1 MTASANFN
9 PELSVIVPVYNVAP
23 YLRKCLDSI
32 LNQTFKNIEIIIV
45 SDGPEEDN
53 KICAEYAAKDS
64 RIIFI
69 KDIGK
74 GLGGAR
80 NAGIDIARGKYI
92 AFVDSDDWLEP
103 EYLEKM
109 HSAMQSSSKIDLVQ
123 CGTNIVFEGKT
134 DLILKRNDENYFA
147 INQSGE
153 FKLKN
158 DFFGKINVG
167 SWNKLYKKEL
177 IKKYNLRF
185 PEKMCN
191 EDAYFSWA
199 YFSICQNVYFI
210 PDKLYNYLRR
220 NNSLMALTF
229 NKSLGEKVLHHLQVG
244 EMFYNFLQKNKLW
257 NKRKDAFWNAYIVC
271 WWFICNNA
279 DEPTKEVGYAMAK
292 KLLSNKKIPKNQH
305 ELQKIKT
312 LSYSNFNS
320 GNSSSWKESICFCGL
335 TFIKIFHKTDTA
347 RYKLFGILPIIK
359 TIFSNQNKEIKFL
372 GLTVY
377 KRTIINNHKKYYLF
391 GLPYKSKK
399 LNHKFYNINGTNNK
413 IIIVENG
420 SERTLEYKETIPGLN
435 ISIAGS
441 NNTIKLHKP
450 YKFNNY
456 FWDIDSQNASIEIF
470 ENTEINNF
478 NVRCKFGY
486 QQQLTIGAHTTIA
499 GANANLDENSG
510 LILGK
515 NCMLGGYIFFAPS
528 DGHSILDKTSNT
540 IINSIKHP
548 ILIGDNVWIGA
559 YSIILKNTSIPNNTI
574 IAASSVVS
582 KSFTDEN
589 TIIGGNPAKI
599 IKKNVIWNRTNP
611 FFLNK
616 YLEIE
621 TSKNDTLYQSI
632 PDCLGKDCLWKLIKD
647 YEFESVLDLGAG
659 EGIQSRFFQ
668 KNGKKVTAIVGDETS
683 NFKKENFDNINL
695 VFKDFLKYTPTEKF
709 DCIWASHILE
719 HQFNIGLFLD
729 KTYNSL
735 KDNGI
740 LALTVPP
747 RETLAGGGHLYYFS
761 PGNLIYHLLCH
772 GFDLRNM
779 RLKEYG
785 YNLSI
790 ICHKR
795 PDFTP
800 LQSSFA
806 EAIRTFENYLPAYV
820 SEQIQHYRNEHPSP
834 WGGHERIP
842 ENINYEW

>member
-1 MTASANFN
+1 MKMKLFEIHKNN
-9 PELSVIVPVYNVAP
+9 KGYSVINCCGIKV
-23 YLRKCLDSI
+23 
-32 LNQTFKNIEIIIV
+32 
-45 SDGPEEDN
+45 
-53 KICAEYAAKDS
+53 KI
-64 RIIFI
+64 
-69 KDIGK
+69 
-74 GLGGAR
+74 
-80 NAGIDIARGKYI
+80 
-92 AFVDSDDWLEP
+92 
-103 EYLEKM
+103 
-109 HSAMQSSSKIDLVQ
+109 
-123 CGTNIVFEGKT
+123 
-134 DLILKRNDENYFA
+134 
-147 INQSGE
+147 
-153 FKLKN
+153 KLKER
-158 DFFGKINVG
+158 IQQ
-167 SWNKLYKKEL
+167 
-177 IKKYNLRF
+177 
-185 PEKMCN
+185 P
-191 EDAYFSWA
+191 
-199 YFSICQNVYFI
+199 
-210 PDKLYNYLRR
+210 
-220 NNSLMALTF
+220 
-229 NKSLGEKVLHHLQVG
+229 KSQ
-244 EMFYNFLQKNKLW
+244 
-257 NKRKDAFWNAYIVC
+257 
-271 WWFICNNA
+271 
-279 DEPTKEVGYAMAK
+279 
-292 KLLSNKKIPKNQH
+292 
-305 ELQKIKT
+305 
-312 LSYSNFNS
+312 
-320 GNSSSWKESICFCGL
+320 
-335 TFIKIFHKTDTA
+335 
-347 RYKLFGILPIIK
+347 
-359 TIFSNQNKEIKFL
+359 
-372 GLTVY
+372 
-377 KRTIINNHKKYYLF
+377 
-391 GLPYKSKK
+391 
-399 LNHKFYNINGTNNK
+399 HKFYSIFDNNNQ

-420 SERTLEYKETIPGLN
+420 FERTLGDKETISRLN

-450 YKFNNY
+450 YKFNNC
-456 FWDIDSQNASIEIF
+456 FWDIDSQNVSIEIF
-470 ENTEINNF
+470 EHTEINNF
-478 NVRCKFGY
+478 NVRCKFGH
-486 QQQLTIGAHTTIA
+486 QQQLTIGAYTTIA

-515 NCMLGGYIFFAPS
+515 NCMLGGCIFFAPS

-559 YSIILKNTSIPNNTI
+559 YSIILKNTNIPNNTI

-632 PDCLGKDCLWKLIKD
+632 PECLGKDCLWKLIKD
-647 YEFESVLDLGAG
+647 YEFKSVLDLGAG

-668 KNGKKVTAIVGDETS
+668 KNGKKVTAIVGDKTS

-747 RETLAGGGHLYYFS
+747 REILAGGGHLYYFS

-795 PDFTP
+795 PNFIP
-800 LQSSFA
+800 PQASFA
-806 EAIRTFENYLPAYV
+806 EAIKTFENYLPAYV
-820 SEQIQHYRNEHPSP
+820 SEQIQQYRKEHPSP